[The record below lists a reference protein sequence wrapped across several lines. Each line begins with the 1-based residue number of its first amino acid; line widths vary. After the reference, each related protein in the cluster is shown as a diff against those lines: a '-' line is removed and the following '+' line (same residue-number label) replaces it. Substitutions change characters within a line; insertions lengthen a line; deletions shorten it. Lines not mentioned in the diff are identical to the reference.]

1 MQSILSFGAHA
12 FPDVPSRNCPKSQC
26 SSWRFAPVPPVR
38 TGRGYGVDTG
48 PLPAAGAAWSGAAQ
62 DAVTG
67 GGRRAWKADCTQRPY
82 TRLRGSAGAGWSGA
96 ARDDVAGGCGGGADS
111 DCAQRPYTRLRRSAG
126 AGWSGAARD
135 DVAGGCGGARIRT
148 ARNDPIRGCMGRPGR
163 DGRGP
168 RGTARQAVAAGRGM
182 RTARNDPIRGCA
194 GRRAAMVGGR
204 VGRRGRPWGGARNA
218 DCVQRPY
225 MGYAAG
231 PRRNWGGASRKAWL
245 SALASHGMRTSS
257 RPYTRVCGSTGPRYW
272 GPLRR
277 AGPAV
282 VARRRMQVS
291 RNDPIH
297 GHPRRAGGQNGLVP
311 GPLARGVGY
320 RFSTLRSRVGD
331 GWRSSEKLRRARMPH
346 NVVRWRELRAIPPP
360 RRPTIRRRA
369 PVARSQRSAGH
380 GRDADARGMVAS
392 GRRMCRSAEPGPR
405 RPRPPRRRL
414 RRRCP

>member
-1 MQSILSFGAHA
+1 M
-12 FPDVPSRNCPKSQC
+12 V
-26 SSWRFAPVPPVR
+26 
-38 TGRGYGVDTG
+38 
-48 PLPAAGAAWSGAAQ
+48 
-62 DAVTG
+62 
-67 GGRRAWKADCTQRPY
+67 GRRAGRRDWRWSPSVES
-82 TRLRGSAGAGWSGA
+82 RLHATTLYAA
-96 ARDDVAGGCGGGADS
+96 ARVGRGGLVGCRARRRGWRLWRGADS
-111 DCAQRPYTRLRRSAG
+111 DCAQRPYTRLHGSAG
-126 AGWSGAARD
+126 AGWSGAAWD
-135 DVAGGCGGARIRT
+135 SAAGGCGGARN
-148 ARNDPIRGCMGRPGR
+148 ANCAQRPYTRLCGPAGR

-168 RGTARQAVAAGRGM
+168 RGTARQAVGRSAKCGLRATTLYGVCGWAAS
-182 RTARNDPIRGCA
+182 
-194 GRRAAMVGGR
+194 
-204 VGRRGRPWGGARNA
+204 
-218 DCVQRPY
+218 QL
-225 MGYAAG
+225 
-231 PRRNWGGASRKAWL
+231 GGASRKAWL

-257 RPYTRVCGSTGPRYW
+257 RPYTRVCGSTDPRYW
-272 GPLRR
+272 APLRS

-291 RNDPIH
+291 CNDPIQ

-331 GWRSSEKLRRARMPH
+331 GWRTSEKLRRARMPH